1 MLVDDVLNE
10 AADAVARTAEDAGN
24 LVHALKRVIA
34 YCHLMFVVLSEFN
47 RSEESRAVI
56 FEVELAQLGVGARRF
71 GLSGRANLSG
81 LLSFGKDRVFHRVL
95 DILRDEACKNS
106 TEAKQ
111 WL

>member
-1 MLVDDVLNE
+1 MLVDDVFNE
-10 AADAVARTAEDAGN
+10 TANAVAQAAEDAGN

-34 YCHLMFVVLSEFN
+34 YCRLMFVVFSEFY
-47 RSEESRAVI
+47 RSEESCAVI
-56 FEVELAQLGVGARRF
+56 FEVELVLLDVGARRF

>member
-1 MLVDDVLNE
+1 MLVDDVFNE
-10 AADAVARTAEDAGN
+10 AADAVARTAEDADN

-34 YCHLMFVVLSEFN
+34 DCHLMLVILAEFN

-56 FEVELAQLGVGARRF
+56 FEVELALFGVGARGF

-95 DILRDEACKNS
+95 TFRRVRHLGIFKCVSHFR
-106 TEAKQ
+106 
-111 WL
+111 